1 MPAAT
6 AREPAAVEPALALSA
21 ARAAVAA
28 ATATVNA
35 GTDATATGNGDAA
48 NAGTAGT
55 AVTPGT
61 AVTAGTAR
69 GAGSPPDAVALARAL
84 GSTGALLA
92 SWPATHRRRVAR
104 EAVLLRDLLGPAGLR
119 DGGVGAL
126 ALCLARPA
134 SEPLWQD
141 FQRLQELLGQLE
153 TELSAQRRRA
163 RLPGAAG
170 RRAAAEAA
178 GTRSVL
184 ARAAGVF
191 AATWASG
198 HPGASRAAGASGGTG
213 SDGRPGP
220 LGSAS
225 HGGDPEYLRST

>member
-1 MPAAT
+1 MPPAA
-6 AREPAAVEPALALSA
+6 AGEPVPVEPALALSA

-28 ATATVNA
+28 ATATGYA
-35 GTDATATGNGDAA
+35 GPAASATDDTGT
-48 NAGTAGT
+48 AGTAGTTGT

-61 AVTAGTAR
+61 AR
-69 GAGSPPDAVALARAL
+69 GAAAPPDAAALARAL
-84 GSTGALLA
+84 GSTGAPLA
-92 SWPATHRRRVAR
+92 SWSAAHRRRVAR

-141 FQRLQELLGQLE
+141 FLRLQELLGQLE
-153 TELSAQRRRA
+153 AELSTQRRRA

-184 ARAAGVF
+184 ARAAGEF
-191 AATWASG
+191 AATWAS
-198 HPGASRAAGASGGTG
+198 AGAGA
-213 SDGRPGP
+213 DGRPGR
-220 LGSAS
+220 LGPGGP
-225 HGGDPEYLRST
+225 HGGDREYLRST